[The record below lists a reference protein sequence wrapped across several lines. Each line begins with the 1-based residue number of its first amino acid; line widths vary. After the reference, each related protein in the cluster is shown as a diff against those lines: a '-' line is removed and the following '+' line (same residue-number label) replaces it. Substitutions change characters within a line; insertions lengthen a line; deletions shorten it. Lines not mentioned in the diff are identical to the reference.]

1 MAFQEVAHDIEC
13 LLHGHCDE
21 HHCSDFCS
29 AVGVTQTLVAPCDD
43 PGIKHVF
50 EVVVQGSGM
59 WMEEVERGKGRDDI
73 LFDEVESGL
82 GEEIGGESTSCT
94 SETGTK
100 MIYRRDE

>member
-1 MAFQEVAHDIEC
+1 
-13 LLHGHCDE
+13 
-21 HHCSDFCS
+21 
-29 AVGVTQTLVAPCDD
+29 
-43 PGIKHVF
+43 
-50 EVVVQGSGM
+50 
-59 WMEEVERGKGRDDI
+59 MEEVERGKGRDDI